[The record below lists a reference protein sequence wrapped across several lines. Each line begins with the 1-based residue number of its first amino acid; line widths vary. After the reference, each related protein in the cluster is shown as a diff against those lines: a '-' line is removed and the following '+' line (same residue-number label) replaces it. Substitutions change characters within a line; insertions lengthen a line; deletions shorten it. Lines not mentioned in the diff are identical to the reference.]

1 MKKSV
6 PVKLVL
12 LLLPVLFLTGCD
24 RDPYRI
30 GVEPTDSGGVI
41 IHFADCR
48 DYRVFRVALSI
59 SGQRDAPLWEAVAVS
74 TEGERL
80 FEFLVG
86 SQPPGFEMTAPLN
99 VELQHTNYLVVI
111 DSTFLQGQSFSYSR
125 AMLRDGY
132 VLAGN
137 RQHYTVEEF
146 KAGALCD

>member
-6 PVKLVL
+6 PVKLGL
-12 LLLPVLFLTGCD
+12 LFLPVLLLTGCD

-30 GVEPTDSGGVI
+30 GVEPTNSDGVV
-41 IHFADCR
+41 IHFANCR

-74 TEGERL
+74 PEGEQL

-86 SQPPGFEMTAPLN
+86 SQPPGFETTVPLS
-99 VELQHTNYLVVI
+99 VELQDTEYLVVI
-111 DSTFLQGQSFSYSR
+111 DSTFLQGQSFSYPGS
-125 AMLRDGY
+125 MLRDGY